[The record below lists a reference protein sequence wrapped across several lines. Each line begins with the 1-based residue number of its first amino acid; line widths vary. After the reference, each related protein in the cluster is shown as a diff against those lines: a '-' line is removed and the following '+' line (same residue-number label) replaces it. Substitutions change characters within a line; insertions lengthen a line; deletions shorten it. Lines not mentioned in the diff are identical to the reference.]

1 MSQQPPPPPSQPPP
15 PEWQP
20 PAKTTKPWWR
30 RWWVIGIGV
39 IVLFTAIGSLMEP
52 PEDEP
57 NAAGIAASTPSNSP
71 TPEDTEATTVESSPT
86 PTAEPAPDPTTEEP
100 TQEPPDPTFAFG
112 PEELED
118 RWARAV
124 NEFGSP
130 NLQLKDFAVDDNGVR
145 TVFQANVAPTVEML
159 GSIVDGRV
167 AEIMTLSQGSSDHS
181 RNADVLLS
189 WGLLIAAAH
198 PDLTPDQR
206 GEVLDQLG
214 VNDSSDFTS
223 DGHEATVVRD
233 RVEFS
238 LQFSEVIGWSMVAT
252 PAE

>member
-1 MSQQPPPPPSQPPP
+1 M
-15 PEWQP
+15 
-20 PAKTTKPWWR
+20 WWK
-30 RWWVIGIGV
+30 RWWTLTIVGIVGIAAV
-39 IVLFTAIGSLMEP
+39 GSLVEP

-57 NAAGIAASTPSNSP
+57 DAAGVAASTPSSTP
-71 TPEDTEATTVESSPT
+71 TPEHTEAPAIESSPT
-86 PTAEPAPDPTTEEP
+86 QTATPAQDPTTEEP
-100 TQEPPDPTFAFG
+100 SPEPPEPTFAFG

-124 NEFGSP
+124 NEFGSQ
-130 NLQLKDFAVDDNGVR
+130 NLQLKDFSVDDSGVR

-181 RNADVLLS
+181 QNADVLLS

-214 VNDSSDFTS
+214 VNDSNDFTN
-223 DGHEATVVRD
+223 DGHDATVVRD
-233 RVEFS
+233 DVEFS